1 MHPSIF
7 GPFGLPSVS
16 HRARCEYPKSTR
28 MRRLRRNN
36 RTRFSIKSNP
46 TLPETPVILPPDRAK
61 LDTMPASTGPM
72 KIPMIGI
79 VVVAVLK
86 SRMGPLL
93 MAMPMSGL
101 PRTHIK
107 GQVRTVSGTTFR
119 NSAQLGYSFPRRIP
133 SDGVR

>member
-28 MRRLRRNN
+28 MRRPRRNN
-36 RTRFSIKSNP
+36 R
-46 TLPETPVILPPDRAK
+46 ILPPDRAK